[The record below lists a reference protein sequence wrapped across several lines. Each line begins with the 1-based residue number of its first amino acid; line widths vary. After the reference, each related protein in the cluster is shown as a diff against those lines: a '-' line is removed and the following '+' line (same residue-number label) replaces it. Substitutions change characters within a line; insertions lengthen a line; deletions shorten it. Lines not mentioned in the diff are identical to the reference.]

1 MVEEL
6 LDLVTNHDSEQ
17 VFGRQ
22 LIALIV
28 LGACVVGDSGCDAG
42 GGVNAIS
49 VYTTT
54 VTHVGHNRITRSS
67 KFSFRY
73 CKYEILYIGKAKH
86 HISID
91 MALRYWQVISNKA
104 SHAKLAFF
112 GINAKLTWT
121 RISMGDH
128 NAAPFFGAMTEVPQ
142 DFQEDSDKRHT
153 LDCSLEV
160 IMDEK
165 MLFAV
170 SL

>member
-1 MVEEL
+1 MQQAEIKRY
-6 LDLVTNHDSEQ
+6 
-17 VFGRQ
+17 GRQ
-22 LIALIV
+22 KHSSTGGTSLYYRTSQSKKICISYRAL
-28 LGACVVGDSGCDAG
+28 
-42 GGVNAIS
+42 
-49 VYTTT
+49 
-54 VTHVGHNRITRSS
+54 NRITRSS
-67 KFSFRY
+67 KFSFRW
-73 CKYEILYIGKAKH
+73 CKDEILYIGKAKH

-128 NAAPFFGAMTEVPQ
+128 NAEPFFGAMTEVPQ
-142 DFQEDSDKRHT
+142 DFQEDSDKRHI
-153 LDCSLEV
+153 LDCILEV
-160 IMDEK
+160 IMDDK